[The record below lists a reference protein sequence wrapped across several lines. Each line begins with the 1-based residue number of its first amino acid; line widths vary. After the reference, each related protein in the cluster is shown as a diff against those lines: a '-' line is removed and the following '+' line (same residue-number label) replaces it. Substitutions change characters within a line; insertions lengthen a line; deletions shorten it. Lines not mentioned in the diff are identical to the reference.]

1 MTISR
6 SDSARGETPVASPAL
21 EATTSPDARVA
32 DARRAEP
39 DADWE
44 NHKAALVRRLKRVEG
59 QVRGLQAMIERDA
72 ECEDIAVQMSAAR
85 KALDRT
91 FYTLLSCVIERELN
105 CRQLDADDAR
115 ARLKY
120 ATELLARYG

>member
-1 MTISR
+1 MANVAETIQ
-6 SDSARGETPVASPAL
+6 DPE
-21 EATTSPDARVA
+21 
-32 DARRAEP
+32 
-39 DADWE
+39 WE
-44 NHKAALVRRLKRVEG
+44 SNKSALVRRLKRVEG

-91 FYTLLSCVIERELN
+91 FYNMLSCIIERELN
-105 CRQLDADDAR
+105 CNQLNAEDAR
-115 ARLKY
+115 ERLKY